1 MSFLLSNDAAHDL
14 QLNYTND
21 SSQVSSS
28 GFWEHFKNNIFKD
41 DLLMTASAMG
51 KCKFRFN

>member
-21 SSQVSSS
+21 FIAGVSLWIL
-28 GFWEHFKNNIFKD
+28 GTF
-41 DLLMTASAMG
+41 
-51 KCKFRFN
+51 

>member
-28 GFWEHFKNNIFKD
+28 EFWEHFKNIFKD